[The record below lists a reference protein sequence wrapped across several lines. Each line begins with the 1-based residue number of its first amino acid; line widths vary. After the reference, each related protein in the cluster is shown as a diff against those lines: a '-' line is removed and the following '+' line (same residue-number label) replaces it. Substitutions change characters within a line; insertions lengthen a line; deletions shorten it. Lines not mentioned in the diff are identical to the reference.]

1 MSQDLDK
8 NLKRAS
14 LGALALVFAVVVI
27 GSAVLYAFL
36 FA

>member
-1 MSQDLDK
+1 MSQDVDR

-14 LGALALVFAVVVI
+14 LGAIGLVFAIVLI
-27 GSAVLYAFL
+27 GGAVLYAFL

>member
-14 LGALALVFAVVVI
+14 LGAIGLVVAVVLI